1 LIDPQLTRGGGVH
14 PDGNALAVGNEAA
27 NTAGVAMMFAEITTA
42 RLRLV
47 PFDDDTARA
56 VLGGD
61 LSGVDAVEGW
71 PHDGTMNGLQHAV
84 DLDEPPG
91 WMITMNGRVIGDC
104 GTHGSADV
112 DGAIEIGYA
121 LAGQVRRQG
130 YGTEAVGAMTDWLFG
145 RPGTRTIR
153 ARTLANNTASRRVL
167 EKNGF
172 SLTGYDPD
180 GQAVYQREVS

>member
-1 LIDPQLTRGGGVH
+1 
-14 PDGNALAVGNEAA
+14 
-27 NTAGVAMMFAEITTA
+27 MMFDEITTA

-47 PFDDDTARA
+47 PFDDHTARA

-61 LSGVDAVEGW
+61 LSGVAAVVGW

-84 DLDEPPG
+84 DLDETPG

-112 DGAIEIGYA
+112 DGAIEVGYG
-121 LAGQVRRQG
+121 LAGQVRGQG

-180 GQAVYQREVS
+180 GQAVYQREVR

>member
-1 LIDPQLTRGGGVH
+1 
-14 PDGNALAVGNEAA
+14 
-27 NTAGVAMMFAEITTA
+27 MTA

-56 VLGGD
+56 VLNGD

-71 PHDGTMNGLQHAV
+71 PHDGTINGLSHAV

-91 WMITMNGRVIGDC
+91 WMITVNGRVIGDC

-112 DGAIEIGYA
+112 DGAIEIGYG
-121 LAGQVRRQG
+121 LADSFRRQG
-130 YGTEAVGAMTDWLFG
+130 YGTEAVGAMTDWLLC

-153 ARTLANNTASRRVL
+153 ARTLADNTASRRVL

-172 SLTGYDPD
+172 SLAGYDPD
-180 GQAVYQREVS
+180 GQAM

>member
-1 LIDPQLTRGGGVH
+1 
-14 PDGNALAVGNEAA
+14 
-27 NTAGVAMMFAEITTA
+27 MFDEITTA

-47 PFDDDTARA
+47 PFDDDTALA

-112 DGAIEIGYA
+112 DGAIEIGYG

-130 YGTEAVGAMTDWLFG
+130 YGTEAVGG
-145 RPGTRTIR
+145 
-153 ARTLANNTASRRVL
+153 
-167 EKNGF
+167 
-172 SLTGYDPD
+172 
-180 GQAVYQREVS
+180 